1 MFFGAA
7 EGLREFKTRVGF
19 RPHYV
24 HWKRG
29 PTASDGET
37 ADG

>member
-7 EGLREFKTRVGF
+7 EGLREFKTHLGF

-24 HWKRG
+24 RWTRG
-29 PTASDGET
+29 HKPGSPPDG
-37 ADG
+37 